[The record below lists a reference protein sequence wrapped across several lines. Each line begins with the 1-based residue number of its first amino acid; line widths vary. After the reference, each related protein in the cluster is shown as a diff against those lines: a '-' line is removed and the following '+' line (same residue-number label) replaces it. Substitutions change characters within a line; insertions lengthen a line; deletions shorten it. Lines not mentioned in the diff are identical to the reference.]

1 MVLVIAEGSWDD
13 DDDLDYSQPGDS
25 STSLSDPAEMEND
38 DSSPTVMFTAAN
50 PQGNVAATADLGGRI
65 QRVDLTAR
73 ATDMTEA
80 ELAEEIVV
88 IAGLAS
94 EKSQAAQHAVAVELL
109 RSMGHDRVST
119 SGYLEYTVGL
129 PSPNTAEARAAEIF
143 ATRYAR
149 DSD

>member
-1 MVLVIAEGSWDD
+1 MLVIDEGSWDD
-13 DDDLDYSQPGDS
+13 DDDMDYRQTGDPLD
-25 STSLSDPAEMEND
+25 SLSEPAEMEND
-38 DSSPTVMFTAAN
+38 NPSPTVTFTAVN
-50 PQGNVAATADLGGRI
+50 PQGSVAATANLGGRI

-73 ATDMTEA
+73 ALEMTET

-94 EKSQAAQHAVAVELL
+94 EKSQAAQHAVAVELM
-109 RSMGHDRVST
+109 RSMGHDRVGT

-129 PSPNTAEARAAEIF
+129 PSPDTAEARAAEIF

-149 DSD
+149 DSE

>member
-1 MVLVIAEGSWDD
+1 MIAEGSWDD
-13 DDDLDYSQPGDS
+13 DDELNYSQIDDR
-25 STSLSDPAEMEND
+25 STAPSDLADMEND
-38 DSSPTVMFTAAN
+38 DPNPTVVFTAAN
-50 PQGNVAATADLGGRI
+50 PQGSVAATADLGGRI

-73 ATDMTEA
+73 ATDMTET

-94 EKSQAAQHAVAVELL
+94 DKSQAAQHAVAVELL

>member
-1 MVLVIAEGSWDD
+1 VHVIAEGSWDD
-13 DDDLDYSQPGDS
+13 DDELDYSQIDDR
-25 STSLSDPAEMEND
+25 STAPSDLADMEND
-38 DSSPTVMFTAAN
+38 DPNPSVMFTAAN
-50 PQGNVAATADLGGRI
+50 PQGSVAATADLGGRI

-73 ATDMTEA
+73 ATDMTET

-129 PSPNTAEARAAEIF
+129 PSPGTAEARAADIF
-143 ATRYAR
+143 ANRYAR

>member
-1 MVLVIAEGSWDD
+1 MIANGSWDD
-13 DDDLDYSQPGDS
+13 DDEMDYIQIGDPS
-25 STSLSDPAEMEND
+25 ASLADPAEVEND
-38 DSSPTVMFTAAN
+38 DPSPTVTFTAAN
-50 PQGNVAATADLGGRI
+50 PQGSVAATANLGGRI

-73 ATDMTEA
+73 AMDMTEA

-94 EKSQAAQHAVAVELL
+94 EKSQAAQHAVAVELM

>member
-1 MVLVIAEGSWDD
+1 VYVITNDSWDD
-13 DDDLDYSQPGDS
+13 DDEVDYSQINDRS
-25 STSLSDPAEMEND
+25 HALRDLADMEND
-38 DSSPTVMFTAAN
+38 DTSPTVTFTAAN
-50 PQGNVAATADLGGRI
+50 PQGSVTAIANFGGRI
-65 QRVDLTAR
+65 QRVELTTR
-73 ATDMTEA
+73 AMEMTEA

-94 EKSQAAQHAVAVELL
+94 EKSQAAQHAVAVELM
-109 RSMGHDRVST
+109 RSMGHDRIST

-129 PSPNTAEARAAEIF
+129 PSPGTAEARAAEIF

>member
-1 MVLVIAEGSWDD
+1 MIAEGSWDD
-13 DDDLDYSQPGDS
+13 EDGMDDSQIGNRSNALYEP
-25 STSLSDPAEMEND
+25 TEMESD
-38 DSSPTVMFTAAN
+38 DPSPTVTFTAAN
-50 PQGNVAATADLGGRI
+50 PQGSVAATAGLGGRI
-65 QRVDLTAR
+65 QRVELTAR
-73 ATDMTEA
+73 AMDMTAA

-94 EKSQAAQHAVAVELL
+94 EKSQAAQHAVAVELM

>member
-1 MVLVIAEGSWDD
+1 MIANGAWDD
-13 DDDLDYSQPGDS
+13 DDEMDYSQIDDRSTALLDPEETDDDDPG
-25 STSLSDPAEMEND
+25 
-38 DSSPTVMFTAAN
+38 PTVVFTAAN
-50 PQGNVAATADLGGRI
+50 PQGSVAATANLGGRI
-65 QRVDLTAR
+65 QRVDLNAR
-73 ATDMTEA
+73 AMDMTEA

-94 EKSQAAQHAVAVELL
+94 EKSQAAQHAIAVELM

-119 SGYLEYTVGL
+119 SGYFEHTVGL
-129 PSPNTAEARAAEIF
+129 PSPDTAEARAAEIF

>member
-1 MVLVIAEGSWDD
+1 MIAKGSWDD
-13 DDDLDYSQPGDS
+13 DDEIDYSQIGDR
-25 STSLSDPAEMEND
+25 STELFDPAETEND
-38 DSSPTVMFTAAN
+38 DSSPAVLFTAAN
-50 PQGNVAATADLGGRI
+50 PQGSVAATASLGGRI
-65 QRVDLTAR
+65 QRVELTSR
-73 ATDMTEA
+73 AMDMTEA

-94 EKSQAAQHAVAVELL
+94 EKSQAAQHAIAVELM

-119 SGYLEYTVGL
+119 SGYFEHTVGL
-129 PSPNTAEARAAEIF
+129 PSPDTAEARAAEIF